1 MSSKH
6 YKNVP
11 DDVLEEYQE
20 VFDSY
25 DVDGNGVIEKK
36 EMETILQRLGQPAR
50 SEQIELLFKKLNTNN
65 DSVLSFDEF
74 IDFMREYHLSKN
86 KTNTNEVVEAFQ
98 VFDKNNNGVLSIR
111 ELKHILTNLGNK
123 FSEEEVEEI
132 FKEVDLDQDGN
143 ISYREFVEFWQE
155 Q

>member
-1 MSSKH
+1 MSTK

-25 DVDGNGVIEKK
+25 DVNGNGVIEKK
-36 EMETILQRLGQPAR
+36 EMEAVLQRLGQPATDK
-50 SEQIELLFKKLNTNN
+50 QIESVFKKLNT
-65 DSVLSFDEF
+65 DDDKVISFDEF
-74 IDFMREYHLSKN
+74 IWFMKEYHLSKN
-86 KTNTNEVVEAFQ
+86 KTDTDEVVGVFQ

-111 ELKHILTNLGNK
+111 EFKHILTDLGNK
-123 FSEEEVEEI
+123 FSEEEVEEM
-132 FKEVDLDQDGN
+132 FKEVDLDRDGN
-143 ISYREFVEFWQE
+143 ISYKEFVEFWQE